1 MPFYPN
7 PGRCRGMRNG
17 VVSIILGGVGGQGLR
32 VASRILG
39 EASVRAGFDVKIR
52 ESHGLAQR
60 EGSVVSHVRIGK
72 EVHSF
77 LTPQGTAQALVS
89 LEMSEGARNI
99 GYLRPNGVA
108 ILNDKLLYPV
118 SYYTGEAVYPNK
130 KWVLSAFKHY
140 GAKLFLIDAESL
152 AKKAGDLRSTNVVM
166 LGALAAL
173 DVLPFSSKFVLEAV
187 RSVIPHSVDVNVRAF
202 KLGIEAAR
210 SMDYET

>member
-1 MPFYPN
+1 
-7 PGRCRGMRNG
+7 MRNG

-52 ESHGLAQR
+52 ESH
-60 EGSVVSHVRIGK
+60 VRIGK

-89 LEMSEGARNI
+89 LEMLEGARNI

-173 DVLPFSSKFVLEAV
+173 DMLPFSSKFVLEAV

>member
-1 MPFYPN
+1 
-7 PGRCRGMRNG
+7 
-17 VVSIILGGVGGQGLR
+17 
-32 VASRILG
+32 
-39 EASVRAGFDVKIR
+39 
-52 ESHGLAQR
+52 
-60 EGSVVSHVRIGK
+60 
-72 EVHSF
+72 
-77 LTPQGTAQALVS
+77 
-89 LEMSEGARNI
+89 
-99 GYLRPNGVA
+99 
-108 ILNDKLLYPV
+108 
-118 SYYTGEAVYPNK
+118 
-130 KWVLSAFKHY
+130 HY